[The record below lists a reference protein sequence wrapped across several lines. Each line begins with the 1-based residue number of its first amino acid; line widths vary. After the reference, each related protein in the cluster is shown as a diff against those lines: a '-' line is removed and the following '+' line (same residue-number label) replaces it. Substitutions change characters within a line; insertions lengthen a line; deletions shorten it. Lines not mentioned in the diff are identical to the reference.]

1 MALFFRRGPKG
12 GQPDPAAAKAAD
24 QAAAARGAAWEAALT
39 AKQLPA
45 FVEQRLA
52 DAGSGKIPWL
62 ATMSPAELLLVRS
75 HGLRPIA
82 TVTGTCWFQYGR
94 SWTDGHAEGWRTAL
108 HRLKAEAVACGA
120 NAVVDVKM
128 RTSPGGGG
136 ASMDYTLIGTAV
148 RLDRLPA
155 STNPVVATTPALE
168 FVRLLE
174 ADVVPTGIAIG
185 AFYDWLTD
193 SYGAFRTGA
202 FGVNQPLN
210 TLGAFW
216 ERARRQAHHDLRQDA
231 ARHGNGVLAHTQFGQ
246 LMRFEQEKMPDR
258 YLGRHIVIGTV
269 VDRRPG
275 QHVPHAIETVV
286 DMRDELSPL
295 NGAKAHGHNAY
306 ASNERESAI

>member
-1 MALFFRRGPKG
+1 MSWFSKLAGKG
-12 GQPDPAAAKAAD
+12 DKPDT
-24 QAAAARGAAWEAALT
+24 AAARAAATAADARSAAWEAALA
-39 AKQLPA
+39 AKRLPA

-52 DAGSGKIPWL
+52 DAASGKAPWL
-62 ATMSPAELLLVRS
+62 ATMSAAELLLVRS
-75 HGLRPIA
+75 HGLRPVA

-94 SWTDGHAEGWRTAL
+94 SWTEGHTHGWRTAL
-108 HRLKAEAVACGA
+108 ARLKAEAVACGA

-128 RTSPGGGG
+128 RTSPGGLG
-136 ASMDYTLIGTAV
+136 ASMDYSLIGTAV
-148 RLDRLPA
+148 RLERLPA
-155 STNPVVATTPALE
+155 SPNPVVATTPALE

-174 ADVVPTGIAIG
+174 ADVVPTGIAVG
-185 AFYDWLTD
+185 AYYDWLTD
-193 SYGAFRTGA
+193 YNGAFRSGILTP
-202 FGVNQPLN
+202 NQPLN

-216 ERARRQAHHDLRQDA
+216 ENARRHAHSELRKDA

-246 LMRFEQEKMPDR
+246 LIKAEQENAPDR

-295 NGAKAHGHNAY
+295 GGTKVPSHNAY